1 MHVVD
6 GDGEGGPRHMH
17 AGDGIEKWG
26 KYNIIYGS
34 WYKVNIE

>member
-6 GDGEGGPRHMH
+6 GGGGGGHRHIH
-17 AGDGIEKWG
+17 AADCIEKWG

-34 WYKVNIE
+34 WYRVDI